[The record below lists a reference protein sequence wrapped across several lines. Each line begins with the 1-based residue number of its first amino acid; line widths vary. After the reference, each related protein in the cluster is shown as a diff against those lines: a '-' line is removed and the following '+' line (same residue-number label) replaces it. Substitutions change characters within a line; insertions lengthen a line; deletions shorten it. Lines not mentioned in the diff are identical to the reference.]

1 MTKDILERLQM
12 VADIEDASSI
22 PPEFLDNAFFKKIMI
37 DAIAEI
43 TGLRFDLRWY
53 KDKWNQPVPTPATYS
68 PATDW
73 GMYTGSPVTTGIGTQ
88 TTTNTPMPY
97 TTYPVPTSAAPTLAA
112 SQQYQQALGALGWK
126 TPQHI
131 AQTMIYSE
139 MDKNRLA
146 DQAVERAM
154 EQAAAKDEPPPTV
167 EEKDRLWDLIKS
179 SVEGGG

>member
-22 PPEFLDNAFFKKIMI
+22 PPEFLDNAFFKQIMV

-53 KDKWNQPVPTPATYS
+53 KDKWNQLPAATPATYS
-68 PATDW
+68 LATDW
-73 GMYTGSPVTTGIGTQ
+73 GMYTGSPVTTGIGAQ

-97 TTYPVPTSAAPTLAA
+97 TSYPTTAGGLWQVQA
-112 SQQYQQALGALGWK
+112 S
-126 TPQHI
+126 
-131 AQTMIYSE
+131 QTMIYSE

-167 EEKDRLWDLIKS
+167 DEKDRLWDLIKS